1 VRPQQWVLLNMRAA
15 VKGDAEGICL
25 IYNHYIRTTV
35 ISFEE
40 NPVTPAEMAGRI
52 DEVTSGSLPWLVE
65 EQNGKIVGYCYA
77 TKWKA
82 RAAYRHSVETTVYL
96 APDVVGKGMGTTLY
110 RELLRQLKES
120 GKHVAIGGIALPNEA
135 SVRLHEKLGFKKVAE
150 FLEVGSKFDRWV
162 NVGYWEIFL

>member
-1 VRPQQWVLLNMRAA
+1 MRAA
-15 VKGDAEGICL
+15 VKADAEGICL
-25 IYNHYIRTTV
+25 IYNHYIRTTA

-40 NPVTPAEMAGRI
+40 TPVTPAEMAGRI
-52 DEVTSGSLPWLVE
+52 DEVISGFLPWLVE
-65 EQNGKIVGYCYA
+65 EQDGRIVGYCYA

-96 APDVVGKGMGTTLY
+96 AHDIVGKGVGTALY

-162 NVGYWEIFL
+162 NVGYWETFLQA